1 MIRLKVAM
9 ETRHWKKIIP
19 ILIKCAF
26 IVLFIVFVSL
36 FRNAYDKE
44 MKLVS
49 VCFTDAAW
57 DKFDEKKK

>member
-1 MIRLKVAM
+1 M
-9 ETRHWKKIIP
+9 
-19 ILIKCAF
+19 
-26 IVLFIVFVSL
+26 VLFIVFVSL